1 MRVLISAVGDTDPF
15 RNFHDGALIHI
26 ARKYRP
32 EKVILIFSE
41 HTAKKQGNIEKAL
54 FSIAPNYEPELII
67 HDPIISDNEVH
78 IFDVMFQ
85 RFSDILQEYYTKEDE
100 FILNLSSATP
110 QIKSALFVI
119 NRLNGINVKAVKVS
133 SPEHASNENI
143 GHDNDENIDELIKVN
158 FIDRTIEDNA
168 EKFSQA
174 LLKKTARDFIEKFDY
189 KAALD
194 ILDQLSDFPNLK
206 SLREEIRD
214 VVNCLSKKKIAY
226 IREKL
231 YDFSRV
237 FKNQSILSDILSFP
251 LDDSQK
257 KALNYYLMIDVL
269 KEREHI
275 ADVLIKAKS
284 LAEFVIEEIIKK
296 DHEGL
301 IVFDGNL
308 PKLNPSF
315 PDCEA
320 ILDDIDKK
328 MKKSRGIEDTEERI
342 FSVQSTL
349 NLLSYLN
356 ILEFYEYDSQLQT
369 AINGILSLNGE
380 RNKVAHG
387 LSEIDTRLLSRK
399 KLKQLSENLRLLLVD
414 CLGIDSSYFNY
425 YDKQNKE
432 LTKMLE

>member
-54 FSIAPNYEPELII
+54 FSIAPDYEPELII
-67 HDPIISDNEVH
+67 HDSIISDNEVH

-85 RFSDILQEYYTKEDE
+85 RFSDILQEYYTTEDE

-119 NRLNGINVKAVKVS
+119 NRLNGINVKAVQVS

-143 GHDNDENIDELIKVN
+143 GHDNDENIDELIEVNEDNKVN

-206 SLREEIRD
+206 SVRKEIRD
-214 VVNCLSKKKIAY
+214 VVNCLSKQDVPQGLRHKKFN
-226 IREKL
+226 EEEQK
-231 YDFSRV
+231 
-237 FKNQSILSDILSFP
+237 ILSAYLTIELQRERGNVSESFIRIKNLTEFILEDYIEKRNPGLIDDYCESIQKYYLSLFDYSKLLKATREFKLRRTIAPIIEMNSSRNTVAHSLSP
-251 LDDSQK
+251 LDSDAVNQLGIAMKTLKTLVREQYHFSQSDFNFYQDLNK
-257 KALNYYLMIDVL
+257 KLLT
-269 KEREHI
+269 
-275 ADVLIKAKS
+275 
-284 LAEFVIEEIIKK
+284 
-296 DHEGL
+296 
-301 IVFDGNL
+301 
-308 PKLNPSF
+308 KLN
-315 PDCEA
+315 
-320 ILDDIDKK
+320 
-328 MKKSRGIEDTEERI
+328 
-342 FSVQSTL
+342 
-349 NLLSYLN
+349 
-356 ILEFYEYDSQLQT
+356 
-369 AINGILSLNGE
+369 
-380 RNKVAHG
+380 
-387 LSEIDTRLLSRK
+387 
-399 KLKQLSENLRLLLVD
+399 
-414 CLGIDSSYFNY
+414 
-425 YDKQNKE
+425 
-432 LTKMLE
+432 

>member
-15 RNFHDGALIHI
+15 RNFHDGALMHI

-67 HDPIISDNEVH
+67 HDSIISDNEVH

-119 NRLNGINVKAVKVS
+119 NRLNGINVKAVQVS

-143 GHDNDENIDELIKVN
+143 GHDNDENIDELIEVNEDNKVN

-168 EKFSQA
+168 EKFNQA

-206 SLREEIRD
+206 SVRKEIRD
-214 VVNCLSKKKIAY
+214 VVNCLSK
-226 IREKL
+226 
-231 YDFSRV
+231 
-237 FKNQSILSDILSFP
+237 Q
-251 LDDSQK
+251 
-257 KALNYYLMIDVL
+257 DVP
-269 KEREHI
+269 K
-275 ADVLIKAKS
+275 
-284 LAEFVIEEIIKK
+284 
-296 DHEGL
+296 GL
-301 IVFDGNL
+301 
-308 PKLNPSF
+308 
-315 PDCEA
+315 
-320 ILDDIDKK
+320 
-328 MKKSRGIEDTEERI
+328 R
-342 FSVQSTL
+342 
-349 NLLSYLN
+349 
-356 ILEFYEYDSQLQT
+356 
-369 AINGILSLNGE
+369 
-380 RNKVAHG
+380 H
-387 LSEIDTRLLSRK
+387 K
-399 KLKQLSENLRLLLVD
+399 KLKEEEQKILSAYLTIELQRERGNVSESFIRIKNLTEFILEDYIEKRNPGLIDDYCESIQKYYLSLFDYSKLLKATREFKLRKTIAPIIEMNSSRNTVAHSLSPLD
-414 CLGIDSSYFNY
+414 SDAVKQLGIAMKTLKTLVREQYHFSQSDFNFY
-425 YDKQNKE
+425 QDLNKKL
-432 LTKMLE
+432 LTKLN

>member
-67 HDPIISDNEVH
+67 HDSIISDNEVH

-119 NRLNGINVKAVKVS
+119 NRLSGINVKAVQVS

-143 GHDNDENIDELIKVN
+143 GHDNDENIDELIEVNEDNKVN

-168 EKFSQA
+168 EKFNQA

-206 SLREEIRD
+206 SVRKEIRD
-214 VVNCLSKKKIAY
+214 IVECLSKQDVPQGLRHKKFN
-226 IREKL
+226 EEEQK
-231 YDFSRV
+231 
-237 FKNQSILSDILSFP
+237 ILSAYLTIELQRERGNVSESFIRIKNLTEFILEDYIEKRNPGLIDDYCESIQKYYLSLFDYSKLLKATREFKLRKTIAPIIEMNSSRNTVAHSLSP
-251 LDDSQK
+251 LDSDAVKQLGIAMKTLKTLVREQYHFSQSDFNFYQDLNK
-257 KALNYYLMIDVL
+257 KLLN
-269 KEREHI
+269 
-275 ADVLIKAKS
+275 
-284 LAEFVIEEIIKK
+284 
-296 DHEGL
+296 
-301 IVFDGNL
+301 
-308 PKLNPSF
+308 KLN
-315 PDCEA
+315 
-320 ILDDIDKK
+320 
-328 MKKSRGIEDTEERI
+328 
-342 FSVQSTL
+342 
-349 NLLSYLN
+349 
-356 ILEFYEYDSQLQT
+356 
-369 AINGILSLNGE
+369 
-380 RNKVAHG
+380 
-387 LSEIDTRLLSRK
+387 
-399 KLKQLSENLRLLLVD
+399 
-414 CLGIDSSYFNY
+414 
-425 YDKQNKE
+425 
-432 LTKMLE
+432 

>member
-54 FSIAPNYEPELII
+54 FSIAPDYKPELII
-67 HDPIISDNEVH
+67 HDSIISDNEVH

-119 NRLNGINVKAVKVS
+119 NRLNGINVKAVQVS

-143 GHDNDENIDELIKVN
+143 GHDNDENIDELIEVNEDNKVN

-168 EKFSQA
+168 EKFNQA

-206 SLREEIRD
+206 SVRKEIRD
-214 VVNCLSKKKIAY
+214 IVECLSKQDVPQGLRHKKFN
-226 IREKL
+226 EEEQK
-231 YDFSRV
+231 
-237 FKNQSILSDILSFP
+237 ILSAYLTIELQRERGNVSESFIRIINLTEFILEDYIEKRNPGLIDDYCESIQKYYLSLFDYSKLLKATREFKLRKTIAPIIEMNSSRNTVAHSLSP
-251 LDDSQK
+251 LDSDAVKQLGIAMKTLKTLVREQYHFSQSDFNFYQDLNK
-257 KALNYYLMIDVL
+257 KLLT
-269 KEREHI
+269 
-275 ADVLIKAKS
+275 
-284 LAEFVIEEIIKK
+284 
-296 DHEGL
+296 
-301 IVFDGNL
+301 
-308 PKLNPSF
+308 KLN
-315 PDCEA
+315 
-320 ILDDIDKK
+320 
-328 MKKSRGIEDTEERI
+328 
-342 FSVQSTL
+342 
-349 NLLSYLN
+349 
-356 ILEFYEYDSQLQT
+356 
-369 AINGILSLNGE
+369 
-380 RNKVAHG
+380 
-387 LSEIDTRLLSRK
+387 
-399 KLKQLSENLRLLLVD
+399 
-414 CLGIDSSYFNY
+414 
-425 YDKQNKE
+425 
-432 LTKMLE
+432 

>member
-67 HDPIISDNEVH
+67 HDSIICDNEVH

-119 NRLNGINVKAVKVS
+119 NRLSGINVKAVQVS

-143 GHDNDENIDELIKVN
+143 GHDNDENIDELIEVNEDNKVN

-168 EKFSQA
+168 EKFNQA
-174 LLKKTARDFIEKFDY
+174 LLKKTARDFIEKYDY

-206 SLREEIRD
+206 SVRKEIRD
-214 VVNCLSKKKIAY
+214 IVGCLSKQDVPQGLRHKKFN
-226 IREKL
+226 EEEQK
-231 YDFSRV
+231 
-237 FKNQSILSDILSFP
+237 ILSAYLTIELQRERGNVSESFIRIKNLTEFILEDYIEKRNPGLIDDYCESIQKYYLSLFDYSKLLKATREFKLRKTIAPIIEMNSSRNTVAHSLSP
-251 LDDSQK
+251 LDSDAVKQLGIAMKTLKTLVREQYHFSQSDFNFYQDLNK
-257 KALNYYLMIDVL
+257 KLSN
-269 KEREHI
+269 
-275 ADVLIKAKS
+275 
-284 LAEFVIEEIIKK
+284 
-296 DHEGL
+296 
-301 IVFDGNL
+301 
-308 PKLNPSF
+308 KLN
-315 PDCEA
+315 
-320 ILDDIDKK
+320 
-328 MKKSRGIEDTEERI
+328 
-342 FSVQSTL
+342 
-349 NLLSYLN
+349 
-356 ILEFYEYDSQLQT
+356 
-369 AINGILSLNGE
+369 
-380 RNKVAHG
+380 
-387 LSEIDTRLLSRK
+387 
-399 KLKQLSENLRLLLVD
+399 
-414 CLGIDSSYFNY
+414 
-425 YDKQNKE
+425 
-432 LTKMLE
+432 

>member
-54 FSIAPNYEPELII
+54 FSIAPDYKPEVKT
-67 HDPIISDNEVH
+67 HDSIISDNEVH

-119 NRLNGINVKAVKVS
+119 NRLNGINVKAVQVS

-143 GHDNDENIDELIKVN
+143 GHDNDENIDELIEVNEDNKVN

-168 EKFSQA
+168 EKFNQA

-206 SLREEIRD
+206 SVREEIRD
-214 VVNCLSKKKIAY
+214 VVNCLSK
-226 IREKL
+226 
-231 YDFSRV
+231 
-237 FKNQSILSDILSFP
+237 Q
-251 LDDSQK
+251 
-257 KALNYYLMIDVL
+257 DVP
-269 KEREHI
+269 K
-275 ADVLIKAKS
+275 
-284 LAEFVIEEIIKK
+284 
-296 DHEGL
+296 GL
-301 IVFDGNL
+301 
-308 PKLNPSF
+308 
-315 PDCEA
+315 
-320 ILDDIDKK
+320 
-328 MKKSRGIEDTEERI
+328 R
-342 FSVQSTL
+342 
-349 NLLSYLN
+349 
-356 ILEFYEYDSQLQT
+356 
-369 AINGILSLNGE
+369 
-380 RNKVAHG
+380 H
-387 LSEIDTRLLSRK
+387 K
-399 KLKQLSENLRLLLVD
+399 KLKEEEQKILSAYLTIELQRERGNVSESFIRIKNLTEFILEDYIEKRNPGLIDDYCESIQKYYLGLFDYSKLLKATREFKLRKTIAPIIEMNSSRNTVAHSLNPLD
-414 CLGIDSSYFNY
+414 SDAVKQLGIAMKSLKTLVREQYHFSQSDFNFY
-425 YDKQNKE
+425 QDLNKKL
-432 LTKMLE
+432 LTKLN

>member
-67 HDPIISDNEVH
+67 HDSIISDNEVH
-78 IFDVMFQ
+78 IFDMMFQ

-119 NRLNGINVKAVKVS
+119 NRLNGINVKAVQVS

-143 GHDNDENIDELIKVN
+143 GHDNDENIDELIEVNEDNKVN

-206 SLREEIRD
+206 SVRKEIRD
-214 VVNCLSKKKIAY
+214 VVNCLSKQDVPQGLRHKKFN
-226 IREKL
+226 EEEQK
-231 YDFSRV
+231 
-237 FKNQSILSDILSFP
+237 ILSAYLTIELQRERGNVSESFIRIKNLTEFILEDYIEKRNPGLIDDYCESNQKYYLSLFDYSKLLKATREFKLRKTIAPIIEMNSSRNTVAHSLSP
-251 LDDSQK
+251 LDSDAVNQLGIAMKTLKTLVREQYHFSQSDFNFYQDLNK
-257 KALNYYLMIDVL
+257 KLLT
-269 KEREHI
+269 
-275 ADVLIKAKS
+275 
-284 LAEFVIEEIIKK
+284 
-296 DHEGL
+296 
-301 IVFDGNL
+301 
-308 PKLNPSF
+308 KLN
-315 PDCEA
+315 
-320 ILDDIDKK
+320 
-328 MKKSRGIEDTEERI
+328 
-342 FSVQSTL
+342 
-349 NLLSYLN
+349 
-356 ILEFYEYDSQLQT
+356 
-369 AINGILSLNGE
+369 
-380 RNKVAHG
+380 
-387 LSEIDTRLLSRK
+387 
-399 KLKQLSENLRLLLVD
+399 
-414 CLGIDSSYFNY
+414 
-425 YDKQNKE
+425 
-432 LTKMLE
+432 

>member
-67 HDPIISDNEVH
+67 HDSIISDNEVH

-85 RFSDILQEYYTKEDE
+85 RFSDILQEYYTTEDE

-119 NRLNGINVKAVKVS
+119 NRLNGINVKAVQVS

-143 GHDNDENIDELIKVN
+143 GHDNDENIDELIEVNEDNKVN

-194 ILDQLSDFPNLK
+194 ILDQLSDFQDLK
-206 SLREEIRD
+206 DVREEIRD
-214 VVNCLSKKKIAY
+214 IVKCLSKQDVPQGLRHKKFN
-226 IREKL
+226 EEEQK
-231 YDFSRV
+231 
-237 FKNQSILSDILSFP
+237 ILSAYLTIELQRERGNVSESFIRIKNLTEFILEDYIEKRYPGIIDDYCEDIQKYYLSLFDYSKLLKATREFKLRKTIAPIIEMNSSRNTVAHSLSP
-251 LDDSQK
+251 LDSDAVKQLGIAMKTLKTLVREQYHFSQSDFNFYQDLNK
-257 KALNYYLMIDVL
+257 KLLT
-269 KEREHI
+269 
-275 ADVLIKAKS
+275 
-284 LAEFVIEEIIKK
+284 
-296 DHEGL
+296 
-301 IVFDGNL
+301 
-308 PKLNPSF
+308 KLN
-315 PDCEA
+315 
-320 ILDDIDKK
+320 
-328 MKKSRGIEDTEERI
+328 
-342 FSVQSTL
+342 
-349 NLLSYLN
+349 
-356 ILEFYEYDSQLQT
+356 
-369 AINGILSLNGE
+369 
-380 RNKVAHG
+380 
-387 LSEIDTRLLSRK
+387 
-399 KLKQLSENLRLLLVD
+399 
-414 CLGIDSSYFNY
+414 
-425 YDKQNKE
+425 
-432 LTKMLE
+432 

>member
-67 HDPIISDNEVH
+67 HDSIISDNEVH

-119 NRLNGINVKAVKVS
+119 NRLNGINVKAVQVS

-143 GHDNDENIDELIKVN
+143 GHDNDENIDELIEVNEDNKVN

-168 EKFSQA
+168 EKFNQA

-206 SLREEIRD
+206 SVRKEIRD
-214 VVNCLSKKKIAY
+214 IVNCLSK
-226 IREKL
+226 
-231 YDFSRV
+231 
-237 FKNQSILSDILSFP
+237 Q
-251 LDDSQK
+251 
-257 KALNYYLMIDVL
+257 DVPQ
-269 KEREHI
+269 
-275 ADVLIKAKS
+275 
-284 LAEFVIEEIIKK
+284 
-296 DHEGL
+296 GL
-301 IVFDGNL
+301 
-308 PKLNPSF
+308 
-315 PDCEA
+315 
-320 ILDDIDKK
+320 
-328 MKKSRGIEDTEERI
+328 R
-342 FSVQSTL
+342 
-349 NLLSYLN
+349 
-356 ILEFYEYDSQLQT
+356 
-369 AINGILSLNGE
+369 
-380 RNKVAHG
+380 H
-387 LSEIDTRLLSRK
+387 K
-399 KLKQLSENLRLLLVD
+399 KLKEEEQKILSAYLTIELQRERGNVSESFIRIKNLTEFILEDYIEKRNPGLIDDYCESIQKYYLSLFDYSKLLKATREFKLRKTIAPIIEMNSSRNTVAHSLSPLD
-414 CLGIDSSYFNY
+414 SDAVKQLGIAMKTLKTLVREQYHFSQSDFNFY
-425 YDKQNKE
+425 QDLNKKL
-432 LTKMLE
+432 LTKLN

>member
-67 HDPIISDNEVH
+67 HDLIISDNEVH

-119 NRLNGINVKAVKVS
+119 NRLSGINVKAVQVS

-143 GHDNDENIDELIKVN
+143 GHDNDENIDELIEVNEDNKVN

-168 EKFSQA
+168 EKFNQA
-174 LLKKTARDFIEKFDY
+174 LLKKTARDFIEKYDY

-206 SLREEIRD
+206 SVRKEIRD
-214 VVNCLSKKKIAY
+214 IVGCLSKQDVPQGLRHKKFN
-226 IREKL
+226 EEEQK
-231 YDFSRV
+231 
-237 FKNQSILSDILSFP
+237 ILSAYLTIELQRERGNVSESFIRIKNLTEFILEDYIEKRNPGLIDDYCESIQKYYLSLFDYSKLLKATREFKLRKTIAPIIEMNSSRNTVAHSLSP
-251 LDDSQK
+251 LDSDAVKQLGIAMKTLKTLVREQYHFSQSDFNFYQDLNK
-257 KALNYYLMIDVL
+257 KLLT
-269 KEREHI
+269 
-275 ADVLIKAKS
+275 
-284 LAEFVIEEIIKK
+284 
-296 DHEGL
+296 
-301 IVFDGNL
+301 
-308 PKLNPSF
+308 KLN
-315 PDCEA
+315 
-320 ILDDIDKK
+320 
-328 MKKSRGIEDTEERI
+328 
-342 FSVQSTL
+342 
-349 NLLSYLN
+349 
-356 ILEFYEYDSQLQT
+356 
-369 AINGILSLNGE
+369 
-380 RNKVAHG
+380 
-387 LSEIDTRLLSRK
+387 
-399 KLKQLSENLRLLLVD
+399 
-414 CLGIDSSYFNY
+414 
-425 YDKQNKE
+425 
-432 LTKMLE
+432 

>member
-67 HDPIISDNEVH
+67 HDSIISDNEVH

-119 NRLNGINVKAVKVS
+119 NRLNGINVKAVQVS

-143 GHDNDENIDELIKVN
+143 GHDNDENIDELIEVNEDNKVN

-194 ILDQLSDFPNLK
+194 ILDQLTYFTDLENIKLDLDNITNSLDFQKVPNGIK
-206 SLREEIRD
+206 KKKFDE
-214 VVNCLSKKKIAY
+214 KKKI
-226 IREKL
+226 
-231 YDFSRV
+231 
-237 FKNQSILSDILSFP
+237 ILSAYLTIELQRERGNVSESFIRIKNLTEFILEDYIEKRNPGLIDDYCESIQKYYLSLFDYSKLLKATREFKLRKTIAPIIEMNSSRNTVAHSLSP
-251 LDDSQK
+251 LDSDAVKQLGIAMKTLKTLVREQYHFSQNDFNFYQDLNK
-257 KALNYYLMIDVL
+257 KLLT
-269 KEREHI
+269 
-275 ADVLIKAKS
+275 
-284 LAEFVIEEIIKK
+284 
-296 DHEGL
+296 
-301 IVFDGNL
+301 
-308 PKLNPSF
+308 KLN
-315 PDCEA
+315 
-320 ILDDIDKK
+320 
-328 MKKSRGIEDTEERI
+328 
-342 FSVQSTL
+342 
-349 NLLSYLN
+349 
-356 ILEFYEYDSQLQT
+356 
-369 AINGILSLNGE
+369 
-380 RNKVAHG
+380 
-387 LSEIDTRLLSRK
+387 
-399 KLKQLSENLRLLLVD
+399 
-414 CLGIDSSYFNY
+414 
-425 YDKQNKE
+425 
-432 LTKMLE
+432 

>member
-41 HTAKKQGNIEKAL
+41 HTAKKHGNIEKAL

-67 HDPIISDNEVH
+67 HDSIISDNEVH

-85 RFSDILQEYYTKEDE
+85 RFSDILQEYYTQEDE

-119 NRLNGINVKAVKVS
+119 NRLNGINVKAVQVS

-143 GHDNDENIDELIKVN
+143 GHDNDEDIDELIEVNEDNKVN

-206 SLREEIRD
+206 SVREEIHD
-214 VVNCLSKKKIAY
+214 VVECLKK
-226 IREKL
+226 
-231 YDFSRV
+231 
-237 FKNQSILSDILSFP
+237 Q
-251 LDDSQK
+251 
-257 KALNYYLMIDVL
+257 DVPQ
-269 KEREHI
+269 
-275 ADVLIKAKS
+275 
-284 LAEFVIEEIIKK
+284 
-296 DHEGL
+296 GL
-301 IVFDGNL
+301 
-308 PKLNPSF
+308 
-315 PDCEA
+315 
-320 ILDDIDKK
+320 
-328 MKKSRGIEDTEERI
+328 
-342 FSVQSTL
+342 Q
-349 NLLSYLN
+349 
-356 ILEFYEYDSQLQT
+356 
-369 AINGILSLNGE
+369 
-380 RNKVAHG
+380 H
-387 LSEIDTRLLSRK
+387 K
-399 KLKQLSENLRLLLVD
+399 KLKEKEQKILSAYLTIELQRERGNVSESFIRIKNLTEFILKDYIENRYLGLIKNYRKDKNKDYLSIFDYSKLLKTKREFELLRTIDPIIKMNSSRNMVAHSINPLDKDAVKQ
-414 CLGIDSSYFNY
+414 LGIAMKNLKTLVREQYHFSQSDFNFY
-425 YDKQNKE
+425 QDLNKKL
-432 LTKMLE
+432 LTKLN

>member
-67 HDPIISDNEVH
+67 HDSIISDDEVH

-85 RFSDILQEYYTKEDE
+85 RFSDILQEYYTTEDE

-119 NRLNGINVKAVKVS
+119 NRLSGINVKAVQVS

-143 GHDNDENIDELIKVN
+143 GHDNDENIDELIEVNEDNKVN

-168 EKFSQA
+168 EKFNQA

-206 SLREEIRD
+206 SVRKEIRD
-214 VVNCLSKKKIAY
+214 IVECLSKQDVPQGLRHKKFN
-226 IREKL
+226 EEEQK
-231 YDFSRV
+231 
-237 FKNQSILSDILSFP
+237 ILSAYLTIELQRERGNVSESFIRIKNLTEFILEDYIEKRNPGLIDDYCESIQKYYLSLFDYSKLLKATREFKLRKTIAPIIEMNSSRNTVAHSLSP
-251 LDDSQK
+251 LDSDAVKQLGIAMKTLKTLVREQYHFSQSDFNFYQDLNK
-257 KALNYYLMIDVL
+257 KLLT
-269 KEREHI
+269 
-275 ADVLIKAKS
+275 
-284 LAEFVIEEIIKK
+284 
-296 DHEGL
+296 
-301 IVFDGNL
+301 
-308 PKLNPSF
+308 KLN
-315 PDCEA
+315 
-320 ILDDIDKK
+320 
-328 MKKSRGIEDTEERI
+328 
-342 FSVQSTL
+342 
-349 NLLSYLN
+349 
-356 ILEFYEYDSQLQT
+356 
-369 AINGILSLNGE
+369 
-380 RNKVAHG
+380 
-387 LSEIDTRLLSRK
+387 
-399 KLKQLSENLRLLLVD
+399 
-414 CLGIDSSYFNY
+414 
-425 YDKQNKE
+425 
-432 LTKMLE
+432 

>member
-67 HDPIISDNEVH
+67 HDSIISDNEVH

-85 RFSDILQEYYTKEDE
+85 RFSDILQEYYTQEDE

-119 NRLNGINVKAVKVS
+119 NRLNGINVKAVQVS

-143 GHDNDENIDELIKVN
+143 GHDNDENIDELIEVNEDNKVN

-194 ILDQLSDFPNLK
+194 ILDQLSDFSNLK
-206 SLREEIRD
+206 SVREEIRD
-214 VVNCLSKKKIAY
+214 VVNCLSKQDVPKGLRHKKLKEEEQKILSAY
-226 IREKL
+226 LTIELQRERGNVSESFIRIKNLTEFILEDYIEKRYPGLIDNYSEDYQRYYLNL
-231 YDFSRV
+231 YDYS
-237 FKNQSILSDILSFP
+237 
-251 LDDSQK
+251 
-257 KALNYYLMIDVL
+257 
-269 KEREHI
+269 
-275 ADVLIKAKS
+275 
-284 LAEFVIEEIIKK
+284 
-296 DHEGL
+296 
-301 IVFDGNL
+301 
-308 PKLNPSF
+308 
-315 PDCEA
+315 
-320 ILDDIDKK
+320 
-328 MKKSRGIEDTEERI
+328 
-342 FSVQSTL
+342 
-349 NLLSYLN
+349 NLLKTKR
-356 ILEFYEYDSQLQT
+356 EFELKRTIAPIIEMNS
-369 AINGILSLNGE
+369 S
-380 RNKVAHG
+380 RNKVAHS
-387 LSEIDTRLLSRK
+387 LSPLDSDAVNQLGIAMKTLKTLVREQYHFSQSDFNFYQDLNK
-399 KLKQLSENLRLLLVD
+399 KL
-414 CLGIDSSYFNY
+414 
-425 YDKQNKE
+425 
-432 LTKMLE
+432 LTKLN